1 MSQIFLSP
9 FAMPELDRVVEQLC
23 APSSLEGVFHRPL
36 HDAPMPSLD
45 VLEEILSRLKIA
57 LFPGYFGMSNV
68 RMESMRYHLSANLD
82 SIFRKLAEQI
92 RCGACFACAEYAQE
106 CLECERISREKALE
120 FIERLPHIR
129 WRSFATRDAVS
140 FIRATLPAATS
151 AGETIFCYPS
161 ILTMIHYRI
170 AHELYLLEVPI
181 IPRILC
187 EMAHAITGIDIHPG
201 ASVGEAFFIDHGTGV
216 VIGETCVIGRGCRLY
231 QGVTL
236 GALSFPK
243 GADGVLIK
251 GIPRHPKLED
261 GVTVGATILGNI
273 TIEVDLISAR
283 NTLGHGDAAPQQQS
297 RSRMTWKTRTA
308 SACCCPRAAALPQAS
323 RAASVG
329 PCRARRASGMVPY
342 FAVSYTIVDL
352 YAGTAT
358 PGSLLLF
365 ALIALL
371 LRAGRAWRSARRP
384 PCSPTARPSL
394 LKGIRT
400 GHRGKLSRNAA
411 GQRDRDPLGKLK
423 TLIV

>member
-82 SIFRKLAEQI
+82 SIFRK
-92 RCGACFACAEYAQE
+92 
-106 CLECERISREKALE
+106 
-120 FIERLPHIR
+120 
-129 WRSFATRDAVS
+129 
-140 FIRATLPAATS
+140 
-151 AGETIFCYPS
+151 
-161 ILTMIHYRI
+161 
-170 AHELYLLEVPI
+170 PI
-181 IPRILC
+181 IPPNLS

-261 GVTVGATILGNI
+261 DVTVYAGATILGNI
-273 TIEVDLISAR
+273 TIGAGSVIGANTWVTRDVPR
-283 NTLGHGDAAPQQQS
+283 NSKVVSGD
-297 RSRMTWKTRTA
+297 
-308 SACCCPRAAALPQAS
+308 
-323 RAASVG
+323 
-329 PCRARRASGMVPY
+329 
-342 FAVSYTIVDL
+342 
-352 YAGTAT
+352 
-358 PGSLLLF
+358 
-365 ALIALL
+365 
-371 LRAGRAWRSARRP
+371 
-384 PCSPTARPSL
+384 
-394 LKGIRT
+394 
-400 GHRGKLSRNAA
+400 
-411 GQRDRDPLGKLK
+411 
-423 TLIV
+423 